1 MSKTNSM
8 DCRVGLTAK
17 HPKFWM
23 DDRGLVVTDAWLQ
36 SDRATSDYRAV
47 YTTPVRRLRSGG
59 YALDCPYCGGNDGT
73 PPEHT
78 QDCSRPNTEG
88 QRAP

>member
-1 MSKTNSM
+1 MSKANSM
-8 DCRVGLTAK
+8 DCRVGHAAK
-17 HPKFWM
+17 RPKFWM

-47 YTTPVRRLRSGG
+47 YTTPVRRRRSGG
-59 YALDCPYCGGNDGT
+59 YVLDCPFCGGNDDT

-78 QDCSRPNTEG
+78 QDCSRPNTTDD
-88 QRAP
+88 RR